1 MVNLSTRGLNDFENI
16 WTITGIISGQIGET
30 KMLYTGDRRFLIV
43 EINTY
48 LKWEFFHP
56 TED

>member
-43 EINTY
+43 KINTY